1 MGQPF
6 HHLQMSIRQ
15 LLCARYGKG
24 LCVCVCV
31 CVCMLM
37 CARARVG
44 MCTTFKTQA
53 LPFED

>member
-24 LCVCVCV
+24 VCVCV

-37 CARARVG
+37 CARAGVG
-44 MCTTFKTQA
+44 MCTMLKTQA
-53 LPFED
+53 LPLED